1 MSSDSNSAKT
11 ERLINLTMGLL
22 AASRYLTKREIFEK
36 ISGYEGSAATKE
48 RMFER
53 DKDELRQ
60 MGIEIEFIGDDPLFE
75 DEAGYRISPKRFQFD
90 SEKFTNEELLMM
102 NQAIALW
109 QSTNLEDI
117 ARSGLRRLASSG
129 VSVLEDISGITDVD
143 YELSDPLLP
152 ILWQAVSSRR
162 NISFNY
168 SKKNRSVKPYGLF
181 LHQGS
186 WYLVGEESKQTKRF
200 KLSRFESLIEVS
212 KKDNQ
217 FEVPK
222 DFKIEN
228 FGFQN
233 SPDIF
238 DNHAVLEIVKG
249 RQLPFT
255 KNAELIKSA
264 NEKDTWKVFYE
275 DETLFAQ
282 EILFYSEIVKV
293 LEPDSLRRIVISAL
307 EVASK

>member
-1 MSSDSNSAKT
+1 
-11 ERLINLTMGLL
+11 MGLL

-109 QSTNLEDI
+109 QSTNLEEI

-152 ILWQAVSSRR
+152 ILWQAVSTRR

-186 WYLVGEESKQTKRF
+186 WYLVGEENKQTKRF

-238 DNHAVLEIVKG
+238 ANHAVLEVVKG
-249 RQLPFT
+249 RQQ
-255 KNAELIKSA
+255 K
-264 NEKDTWKVFYE
+264 
-275 DETLFAQ
+275 
-282 EILFYSEIVKV
+282 
-293 LEPDSLRRIVISAL
+293 
-307 EVASK
+307 